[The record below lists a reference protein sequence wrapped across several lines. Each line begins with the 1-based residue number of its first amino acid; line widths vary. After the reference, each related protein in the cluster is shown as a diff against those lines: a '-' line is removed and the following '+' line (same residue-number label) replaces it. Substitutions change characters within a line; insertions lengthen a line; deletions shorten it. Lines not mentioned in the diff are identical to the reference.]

1 MKIII
6 AGAGEVGFHLAKLLS
21 YESQEITL
29 IDQKKENLLFAE
41 THLDIRVLVGDTTSI
56 KTLNDANAADADM
69 FIGVTTMQAI
79 NLTSCFLAKQLGTK
93 KTIARI
99 SNTEYIQSKNNLNF
113 SSFGIDELISP
124 ESLASDE
131 IDLVI
136 NQSEFNDTF
145 EFENGALTTLGLVL
159 SASAVLIGKTVAE
172 SANLFPENHFFPIAI
187 KRNNKTIIPR
197 GDTIF
202 CIGDHVV
209 FMTTKGGD
217 DELCKLSGRESIDI
231 NNVMILGGSRI
242 GRKVASN
249 LSNNDFNVKLF
260 EKNKE
265 KAQILAEVLPESL
278 IILGDGTNVE
288 LLDEE
293 NLNQMDA
300 FISVTGNSE
309 TNIMSCLVAKS
320 RGIKKTIALVDNM
333 DYYKL
338 SQSIGV
344 DTLINKKLLAANS
357 IFKYIRRGEI
367 VAISQ
372 LSNMNAELLEFV
384 VNDNSMICNKY
395 IKDLKFPR
403 AAIISGVIRDGKGLV
418 VLGDFKILKND
429 RVVVCCEIKVIKK
442 IERFFY
448 SE

>member
-1 MKIII
+1 MNRSTKTRYII
-6 AGAGEVGFHLAKLLS
+6 F
-21 YESQEITL
+21 
-29 IDQKKENLLFAE
+29 
-41 THLDIRVLVGDTTSI
+41 
-56 KTLNDANAADADM
+56 
-69 FIGVTTMQAI
+69 
-79 NLTSCFLAKQLGTK
+79 
-93 KTIARI
+93 
-99 SNTEYIQSKNNLNF
+99 
-113 SSFGIDELISP
+113 
-124 ESLASDE
+124 
-131 IDLVI
+131 
-136 NQSEFNDTF
+136 
-145 EFENGALTTLGLVL
+145 
-159 SASAVLIGKTVAE
+159 
-172 SANLFPENHFFPIAI
+172 
-187 KRNNKTIIPR
+187 
-197 GDTIF
+197 
-202 CIGDHVV
+202 
-209 FMTTKGGD
+209 
-217 DELCKLSGRESIDI
+217 
-231 NNVMILGGSRI
+231 
-242 GRKVASN
+242 
-249 LSNNDFNVKLF
+249 
-260 EKNKE
+260 
-265 KAQILAEVLPESL
+265 QILAEVLPESL